1 MSDKLCL
8 ADQRKVQLSANKRG
22 AGGGK
27 SFAKMLYYLFFL
39 IIQSH

>member
-22 AGGGK
+22 AGGGEE
-27 SFAKMLYYLFFL
+27 FC
-39 IIQSH
+39 